1 MADDQIPHL
10 LSIPELA
17 ECLGTGVRHVR
28 RLVQERRVPY
38 VKVGKFV
45 RFDPVEISEW
55 LAAGRRPRLDD
66 RPFAEI
72 SEWTA
77 TGRSPGD
84 GRELS
89 HRPDTVR
96 SFVGAAGG
104 SGQIRRHE

>member
-17 ECLGTGVRHVR
+17 ERLGTGVRHVR

-72 SEWTA
+72 SEWLA
-77 TGRSPGD
+77 TGRRPGNGD
-84 GRELS
+84 
-89 HRPDTVR
+89 RP
-96 SFVGAAGG
+96 FPG
-104 SGQIRRHE
+104 